1 MSNIHFKRRGA
12 PVAAALLMAL
22 VLAACGGGGGNP
34 GAVGGSGSTGSSGPG
49 TGTGTGTG
57 TGSTAVAKTT
67 LAVVDGNGTQ
77 TTDIAGGQT
86 ATIKATVTTA
96 SGQPAVGALVTFTAG
111 TGNMVVF
118 DPASGSAKTDAAG
131 VAMIKVRSASITS
144 AGALAIN
151 VASVD
156 LEKQTSTATVFLS
169 FGAAPLTV
177 GALSFV
183 PAPPAV
189 LPAFNT
195 LSLNIP
201 LTNGNEPATT
211 APGLSM
217 TSLCVG
223 DGTATLVAGALANGV
238 QLATYTNNGCTRGTD
253 VITVSAGSSSQTISV
268 PVGSANIGSI
278 QFVSSNLN
286 GSSIVL
292 KGSGGQGRSESAQLT
307 FRVVDNHNNGLPGVD
322 VDFKAT
328 TNTGGLTVT
337 PARATTDASGNV
349 STMVSSGTIPTPVRV
364 TATATRNNVTVS
376 GLSDALTVSTGL
388 PIQKSMSMSADKY
401 NIEGGEFDGVPA
413 NITVRLADQYGN
425 PVSDG
430 TAINFVTEGGAVGSS
445 AQGAC
450 TTSGGGC
457 TVPLL
462 SQNFRPV
469 NGRVTVMAYA
479 QGIEDFVDAN
489 GDGQY
494 TCASYVDPVTGQVPT
509 TYRPLVDTC
518 LSGGESFVDMGD
530 PFLDTGYL
538 GSVAGMSGNSTFDG
552 KYESAK
558 GDLPFP
564 YGHASYNDK
573 GDGRWGLNYIRS
585 SVEIVFSNSTAI
597 LTRQVCTNGSCRDW
611 TAADGDP
618 SKIAGVAGSAC
629 SAQSLYFRLADS
641 NNNPLPAGTAIV
653 SSDASKLS
661 LGTIA
666 PSSVPSTNGIG
677 GTIHSAI
684 VKPDDNCAAGSFTLQ
699 VTTPKGKATPF
710 MFSSQ

>member
-1 MSNIHFKRRGA
+1 MKARMC
-12 PVAAALLMAL
+12 AAALAAC
-22 VLAACGGGGGNP
+22 LAACGGGGGNP
-34 GAVGGSGSTGSSGPG
+34 GSTAGAGSTGGSGGTS

-57 TGSTAVAKTT
+57 TTAVAKTT
-67 LAVVDGNGTQ
+67 LVAVDGKGNPS
-77 TTDIAGGQT
+77 TTFAGGET
-86 ATIKATVTTA
+86 ATIKATVTLA
-96 SGQPAVGALVTFTAG
+96 SGKPAAGALVTFTAG
-111 TGNMVVF
+111 TDKMVVF
-118 DPASGSAKTDAAG
+118 DPVSGSATTDASG
-131 VAMIKVRSASITS
+131 VATIKVRSASTSS

-151 VASVD
+151 VTAAD
-156 LEKQTSTATVFLS
+156 LEKQTSTATMYLS

-177 GALSFV
+177 GKLAFV
-183 PAPPAV
+183 PVPSAP

-201 LTNGNEPATT
+201 LTNGADPATT

-223 DGTATLVAGALANGV
+223 DGTATLVAGPLANGV

-268 PVGSANIGSI
+268 PVVAANIGSI
-278 QFVSSNLN
+278 QFVGSNLS
-286 GSSIVL
+286 GASIVL

-307 FRVVDNHNNGLPGVD
+307 FRVVDSHNTGLPGVD
-322 VDFKAT
+322 VDFAAT
-328 TNTGGLTVT
+328 TNTGGLSVT
-337 PARATTDASGNV
+337 PLRVTTDANGNV

-388 PIQKSMSMSADKY
+388 PIQKSMSMSVDKY
-401 NIEGGEFDGVPA
+401 NIEGGEVDGVTA

-425 PVSDG
+425 PVSNG
-430 TAINFVTEGGAVGSS
+430 TAINFVTEGGAVGSA

-450 TTSGGGC
+450 TTIDGAC
-457 TVPLL
+457 TVPLV

-469 NGRVTVMAYA
+469 NGRVTVLAYA
-479 QGIEDFVDAN
+479 QGIEDFIDAN

-494 TCASYVDPVTGQVPT
+494 SCTNYVDPVTGKVPT

-518 LSGGESFVDMGD
+518 LSGGESFTDLGD

-538 GSVAGMSGNSTFDG
+538 GSLAGMAAGSTLDG

-564 YGHASYNDK
+564 YNHASYAEN
-573 GDGRWGLNYIRS
+573 GDGKWGLNYIRS
-585 SVEIVFSNSTAI
+585 SVEIAFSNSTAI
-597 LTRQVCTNGSCRDW
+597 FTRQVCANGICRDW
-611 TAADGDP
+611 TVSDGDA
-618 SKIAGVAGSAC
+618 SKIAGVAGAGC
-629 SAQSLYFRLADS
+629 SAQPLYFRLTDS
-641 NNNPLPAGTAIV
+641 NNNPLPSGTSI
-653 SSDASKLS
+653 SSTDASKLS
-661 LGTIA
+661 VGTIA
-666 PSSVPSTNGIG
+666 PATVPSTNVIG

-684 VKPDDNCAAGSFTLQ
+684 VKPDSNCAAGSFTLQ
-699 VTTPKGKATPF
+699 INTPRGKATPF

>member
-1 MSNIHFKRRGA
+1 MSNTNFKRYGA
-12 PVAAALLMAL
+12 PAVTALVMAL

-34 GAVGGSGSTGSSGPG
+34 GAVGGSGSTGTGGTGG

-57 TGSTAVAKTT
+57 TTAVAKTT
-67 LAVVDGNGTQ
+67 LTVLNSSGNP
-77 TTDIAGGQT
+77 TTDIAGGET
-86 ATIKATVTTA
+86 ATLKATVTLA
-96 SGQPAVGALVTFTAG
+96 SGKPAEGALVTFSAG
-111 TGNMVVF
+111 TGGMVVF
-118 DPASGSAKTDAAG
+118 VPSSGSAKTDASG
-131 VAMIKVRSASITS
+131 VATIQVRSANTTS

-151 VASVD
+151 VSSVD
-156 LEKQTSTATVFLS
+156 LEKQTSTATLYVS

-183 PAPPAV
+183 PAPAGV

-201 LTNGNEPATT
+201 LTNGKEPATT

-217 TSLCVG
+217 SSLCVA
-223 DGTATLVAGALANGV
+223 DGTATLVPGALANGT

-253 VITVSAGSSSQTISV
+253 VITVSAGSSTQNISV
-268 PVGSANIGSI
+268 PVAAANIGSI
-278 QFVSSNLN
+278 QFVSSNLS

-307 FRVVDNHNNGLPGVD
+307 FRVVDNHNSGLPGVD
-322 VDFKAT
+322 VDFSAT
-328 TNTGGLTVT
+328 TTTGGLTVS
-337 PARATTDASGNV
+337 PSRATTDASGNV

-388 PIQKSMSMSADKY
+388 PIQKSMSMSVDKY
-401 NIEGGEFDGVPA
+401 NIEGGEVDGIPA
-413 NITVRLADQYGN
+413 SITVRLADQYGN
-425 PVSDG
+425 PVSNG
-430 TAINFVTEGGAVGSS
+430 TAINFVTEGGAVGSA

-450 TTSGGGC
+450 TTVDGACS
-457 TVPLL
+457 VSLI

-469 NGRVTVMAYA
+469 NGRVTVLAYA
-479 QGIEDFVDAN
+479 QGIEDFIDAN

-494 TCASYVDPVTGQVPT
+494 TCTNYVDPVTGKVPS

-518 LSGGESFVDMGD
+518 LSGGESFSDMGD
-530 PFLDTGYL
+530 PFLDTGYQ
-538 GSVAGMSGNSTFDG
+538 GSVASVTGGSTLDG

-564 YGHASYNDK
+564 YGHPTYTDK
-573 GDGRWGLNYIRS
+573 GDGKWGLNYIRS
-585 SVEIVFSNSTAI
+585 SVEIVFSNSTAF
-597 LTRQVCTNGSCRDW
+597 LTRQVCDNGSCRDW
-611 TAADGDP
+611 AAADGDP
-618 SKIAGVAGSAC
+618 TKIAGVAGSTC
-629 SAQSLYFRLADS
+629 TSQPLYFRLTDS
-641 NNNPLPAGTAIV
+641 NNNALPAGSAIAAT
-653 SSDASKLS
+653 DASKLS
-661 LGTIA
+661 VGTIA
-666 PSSVPSTNGIG
+666 PSNVPSSNVIG

-684 VKPDDNCAAGSFTLQ
+684 VKPDDKCAAGSFTLQ
-699 VTTPKGKATPF
+699 VTTPRGKATAF

>member
-1 MSNIHFKRRGA
+1 MSKTMISRRGA
-12 PVAAALLMAL
+12 PAATALLMAL

-34 GAVGGSGSTGSSGPG
+34 GSVGS
-49 TGTGTGTG
+49 G
-57 TGSTAVAKTT
+57 TGSTGGTGGTGGTTTPAVAKTT
-67 LAVVDGNGTQ
+67 LAVVDGKGTP
-77 TTDIAGGQT
+77 TTSIAGGET
-86 ATIKATVTTA
+86 ATITATVTLA
-96 SGQPAVGALVTFTAG
+96 SGKPAVGALVTFAPG
-111 TGNMVVF
+111 TSGMVVF
-118 DPASGSAKTDAAG
+118 DPSSGSATTDASG
-131 VAMIKVRSASITS
+131 VATIKVRSASTTS
-144 AGALAIN
+144 SGALAIN
-151 VASVD
+151 VTSVD
-156 LEKQTSTATVFLS
+156 LEKQTSTATVNLS

-183 PAPPAV
+183 PAPAGT

-201 LTNGNEPATT
+201 LKNGSEPATT
-211 APGLSM
+211 APGLSL

-223 DGTATLVAGALANGV
+223 DSTATLVPGALANGV

-268 PVGSANIGSI
+268 PVAAANIGSI
-278 QFVSSNLN
+278 QFVSSNLS

-322 VDFKAT
+322 VDFAAT
-328 TNTGGLTVT
+328 TTTGGLSVT

-388 PIQKSMSMSADKY
+388 PIQKSMSMSVDKY
-401 NIEGGEFDGVPA
+401 NIEGGEVDGMIA

-425 PVSDG
+425 PVSNG
-430 TAINFVTEGGAVGSS
+430 TAINFVTEGGAVGSA

-450 TTSGGGC
+450 TTVDGACS
-457 TVPLL
+457 VPLV
-462 SQNFRPV
+462 SQNFRPL
-469 NGRVTVMAYA
+469 NGRVTVLAYA
-479 QGIEDFVDAN
+479 QGIEDFVDEN

-494 TCASYVDPVTGQVPT
+494 SCTNYVDPVTGKVPT
-509 TYRPLVDTC
+509 VYRPLVDTC
-518 LSGGESFVDMGD
+518 LSGGERFTDMGD
-530 PFLDTGYL
+530 PFLDTGYQ
-538 GSVAGMSGNSTFDG
+538 GSVASMTGGNTLDG

-564 YGHASYNDK
+564 YGHAAYTSQ
-573 GDGRWGLNYIRS
+573 GDGKWGLNYIRS

-597 LTRQVCTNGSCRDW
+597 LTRQVCTSNGACRDW
-611 TAADGDP
+611 TTSDGDP
-618 SKIAGVAGSAC
+618 SKIAGVAGAGCTS
-629 SAQSLYFRLADS
+629 QPLYFRLSDS
-641 NNNPLPAGTAIV
+641 NNNPLPSGTTIA
-653 SSDASKLS
+653 STDAAKLS
-661 LGTIA
+661 VGTIA
-666 PSSVPSTNGIG
+666 PSSVPSSNIIG

-684 VKPDDNCAAGSFTLQ
+684 IKPDDGCAAGSFTLQ
-699 VTTPKGKATPF
+699 VTTPRSKSTPF